1 MKTFRQFSEQ
11 AYSSYELVEGPVDYL
26 RSSIKGKLQDV
37 KNIPGGLKTYA
48 SQLKQKP
55 LRTVASTGRQ
65 VIQPSVI
72 GKSVISQAVKE
83 PIKKVTGN
91 SPIVNKA
98 IDFGAD
104 WVAPYTPGWR
114 KAGMSAL
121 RQVPRVGRGIVD
133 LTRTAINIGGTIGG
147 ALSGLD
153 KYN

>member
-37 KNIPGGLKTYA
+37 KNVPGGLKTYA

-83 PIKKVTGN
+83 PIKKGN
-91 SPIVNKA
+91 
-98 IDFGAD
+98 
-104 WVAPYTPGWR
+104 W
-114 KAGMSAL
+114 
-121 RQVPRVGRGIVD
+121 
-133 LTRTAINIGGTIGG
+133 
-147 ALSGLD
+147 
-153 KYN
+153 